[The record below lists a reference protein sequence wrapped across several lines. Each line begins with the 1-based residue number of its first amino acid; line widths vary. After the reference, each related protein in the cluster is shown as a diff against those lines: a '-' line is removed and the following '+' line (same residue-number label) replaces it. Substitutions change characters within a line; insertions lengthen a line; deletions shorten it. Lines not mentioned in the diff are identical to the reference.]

1 MGIVREAPTNDISI
15 RHSGEE
21 EIKQGLIH
29 SNSYISE
36 RSQSIREDKSS
47 ETHDRK
53 SCKKPCSSQDSHLIC
68 MLVAIVLL
76 VLAFMYLKTTRQ
88 IIAQIT

>member
-1 MGIVREAPTNDISI
+1 MDIVREAPTNDISI
-15 RHSGEE
+15 RNSGEE

-29 SNSYISE
+29 SNSYISD
-36 RSQSIREDKSS
+36 RSQTNREDKSS
-47 ETHDRK
+47 DKHDRK

-88 IIAQIT
+88 IIVQVT

>member
-1 MGIVREAPTNDISI
+1 MGIVRDAPTNDISI

-21 EIKQGLIH
+21 DIKQGLIH
-29 SNSYISE
+29 SNSYISD
-36 RSQSIREDKSS
+36 RSQTSREDKSS
-47 ETHDRK
+47 NKRK
-53 SCKKPCSSQDSHLIC
+53 SCQKPCSSQDSHLIC

-88 IIAQIT
+88 IIAQVT